1 MNKQPVSYLQTD
13 KRWKDKRYPCNGGTM
28 SIGGGGCGPTS
39 CAMLIETLTGK
50 PCPPTEAMDW
60 ICKHGYMY
68 ANQGTSYDAFRPIFS
83 AYGIEADMLTWTQCM
98 SADSPLRLKVRS
110 MLMDGYYF
118 IALMKKGL
126 WTKGGH
132 YVVVWWADDKIR
144 INDPA
149 STRDERLNGDP
160 AAFWST
166 AKYFWWVDA
175 RHHNLRNDSDKNKK
189 KKEEGINMTKAE
201 FLASLTDE
209 EALDILT
216 RAERAAGKKPVSEY
230 ARSAC
235 QRGIESGLFTDGD
248 RDGMLDRPQAFVKR
262 QELAVVLDR
271 KGLLDV

>member
-1 MNKQPVSYLQTD
+1 MNKKPVSYLQTD
-13 KRWKDKRYPCNGGTM
+13 TRWSSLRYPCNGGTM

-39 CAMLIETLTGK
+39 AAMLIETLTGK
-50 PCPPTEAMDW
+50 RCPPTEAMQW
-60 ICKHGYMY
+60 ICSHGYMY
-68 ANQGTSYDAFRPIFS
+68 ANQGTSYDAFRPVFA
-83 AYGIEADMLTWTQCM
+83 AYGIEADLLTWTQCM
-98 SADSPLRLKVRS
+98 STTSPVIGKVVGMLK
-110 MLMDGYYF
+110 DGYYF

-149 STRDERLNGDP
+149 STKDARLNGDP

-175 RHHNLRNDSDKNKK
+175 RRHNLKPEQ
-189 KKEEGINMTKAE
+189 KKEEGIDMTKAE

-209 EALDILT
+209 EALDIAT
-216 RAERAAGKKPVSEY
+216 RAERAAGKLPVSEY

-235 QRGIESGLFTDGD
+235 QRGIESGLFKDGD
-248 RDGMLDRPQAFVKR
+248 GDGLVDNPRAYVKR